1 MILKERWPHPRA
13 NTECPHTRH
22 ARLGVSQ
29 HNVGVIIAP
38 EGTIKAIQEDI
49 SVIIADHQTRESR
62 LGNRLARKAR
72 SSRRPNSR
80 PAPEGTPQPNNPM
93 KGIIVCIRGD
103 PRPNSEWFD
112 RRMSPKIV
120 NCLLESRLR
129 QSQLLPARNTLGRSE
144 RGSRRA
150 KKKGWLDRIPK
161 HI

>member
-1 MILKERWPHPRA
+1 MILKERWPHRRSS
-13 NTECPHTRH
+13 TECPHAPH
-22 ARLGVSQ
+22 ARLGISQ
-29 HNVGVIIAP
+29 RNVGVIIAP
-38 EGTIKAIQEDI
+38 EGTVEATQEDT
-49 SVIIADHQTRESR
+49 SVIIADPQTRESR
-62 LGNRLARKAR
+62 LGNKLARKAR

-103 PRPNSEWFD
+103 PRPINEGFD

-120 NCLLESRLR
+120 NCLLESHLR
-129 QSQLLPARNTLGRSE
+129 QSQLLPAQNTLGHSE
-144 RGSRRA
+144 HGSRRA